1 MFQKIIQ
8 KLLFPKNKSQI
19 PEITAPNVE
28 AIKRQRNHFQDYKR
42 IENNG
47 SIVSHLQDNYYR
59 RYEKDKWI
67 PTVKI

>member
-1 MFQKIIQ
+1 MSGLAEYK
-8 KLLFPKNKSQI
+8 
-19 PEITAPNVE
+19 
-28 AIKRQRNHFQDYKR
+28 RNHFQDYKR